1 MTRIRLGAVGYL
13 NARPL
18 VFGLGGSTLDVGR
31 VPPELAEGARRFDLR
46 FDVPSKCAALL
57 HDRRIDV
64 GMIPS
69 IEYLR
74 SPAAS
79 AAVPGATVEDG
90 YWIIPDLAIASRGPV
105 ASVVLFAKR
114 PMPEVRSIAM
124 DTGSK
129 TSVALVR
136 VLCARHFGIDPT
148 LEPRAPHLESMLTD
162 CDAALIIGDNAL
174 FQPPVA
180 ARPSAAGAVQ
190 SAVENLQSVITRNQQ
205 GIEKIDLGEVWT
217 SMTGLPFVWAFWAG
231 RRDALAKGDISVLRL
246 ARDLGVR
253 ESELIAQEYFVGAPD
268 GAERQ
273 RVGARYLRD
282 NIKYHLG
289 PDERAGLELFHR
301 YAVEAGVVEA
311 LQPLRF
317 FGHA

>member
-18 VFGLGGSTLDVGR
+18 VFGLGGSTLDVSR

-57 HDRRIDV
+57 HAHSIDV

-69 IEYLR
+69 VEYLR
-74 SPAAS
+74 NPGGS
-79 AAVPGATVEDG
+79 AVVRAGVDG
-90 YWIIPDLAIASRGPV
+90 EYWIVPDLAIASRGPV

-114 PMPEVRSIAM
+114 PMPDVRSIAM

-136 VLCARHFGIDPT
+136 VLCARHFGIHPR
-148 LEPRAPHLESMLTD
+148 LEPRAPNLESMLSE

-180 ARPSAAGAVQ
+180 GRPSAAAAVH
-190 SAVENLQSVITRNQQ
+190 SAVENLQSVISRNQQ
-205 GIEKIDLGEVWT
+205 TIEKIDLGEVWT

-231 RRDALAKGDISVLRL
+231 RHDALVKADISVLRL

-253 ESELIAQEYFVGAPD
+253 ESELIAQEYFVGASD
-268 GAERQ
+268 SAERQ

-317 FGHA
+317 FGHE